1 MTSDERPYGI
11 WLWCILLVFI
21 LGYVVVADWWLHS
34 QGHEFMTT
42 EFKEGLDNT
51 VWSDRH
57 RPMVRNVDR
66 SHLPLLHRKKVTM
79 PFQSEQQRRFMWAQ
93 HPDIAEKW
101 AHGEHSTKGGN
112 HRMPKR
118 AKSRKAARS

>member
-51 VWSDRH
+51 VWG
-57 RPMVRNVDR
+57 PI
-66 SHLPLLHRKKVTM
+66 VTALW
-79 PFQSEQQRRFMWAQ
+79 FGTWIGLTF
-93 HPDIAEKW
+93 HFYIA
-101 AHGEHSTKGGN
+101 
-112 HRMPKR
+112 KR
-118 AKSRKAARS
+118 